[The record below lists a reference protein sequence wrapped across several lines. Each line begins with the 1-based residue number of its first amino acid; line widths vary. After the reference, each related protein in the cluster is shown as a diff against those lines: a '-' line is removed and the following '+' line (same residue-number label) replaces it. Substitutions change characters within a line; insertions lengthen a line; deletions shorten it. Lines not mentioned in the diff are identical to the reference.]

1 MKTSFLKSIR
11 YKYWLMHTL
20 AGSLVFL
27 GAAHHLLNLW
37 ELPAWRIFLL
47 LLLFLLPL
55 ARLSAFLVD
64 RLMPRLTEI
73 PKNRLVLFGL
83 IALLLSGFISWRLY
97 RLPDSYQQI
106 TLTPLAGQV
115 GLIEVKA
122 NFQVIP
128 LQKAAVESG
137 WREQDGIYYPG
148 ESALPLTVSFQAPA
162 GKPVTALFLTGPQGG
177 RVDAS
182 LNLQR
187 QQVDL
192 LNERDG
198 QTTLRLISGYRGL
211 PAWLFLPLF
220 TLAELITFGLG
231 ILLLMLLQELGER
244 RLSPVP
250 INARQVRID
259 LAILLTI
266 GLILHLI
273 NMLAV
278 PTILNADSP
287 AYLSAAVHLV
297 ENGNFEGASTSVG
310 PGTALLL
317 APMLWLLERSP
328 WGPKIILHLIGLACI
343 PLSYRFGWQLSRN
356 RWVAFLSGLVVANSP
371 DIFFYANYPMSD
383 LPNLFFAL
391 LFCSLSL
398 SAIER
403 PSLGWMLALLASASF
418 AALLRSENVLLV
430 GLGAAALA
438 VSAFWKRYSGEKI
451 RLWSTLFQIVL
462 AGLLAMLPV
471 FWWSYHN
478 LRNNGFFGMSNYFGV
493 VIYDGWVYF
502 GDALDMRFSDPDSA
516 AYRELQRVAV
526 DFPPEITDKKGVA
539 TGWETYY
546 SLLAAGYEPQQIMDL
561 LETAALDSIRKDPRK
576 SVELL
581 FAKFWIG
588 LEPALPPVH
597 TYPLPDEPGWSQDSG
612 SEFFDADNLSI
623 PPLVRLQRQAYVW
636 AAHWYG
642 AIYPVGILISLA
654 ALTLGLLRR
663 PALGWFFLTV
673 AVASRI
679 FVPLTVS
686 VAFWR
691 YSLAGWLPLQI
702 IALSWLLLILRGLGE
717 LLRKERG

>member
-1 MKTSFLKSIR
+1 MNISFLKTIR
-11 YKYWLMHTL
+11 YKFWLKHAL

-37 ELPAWRIFLL
+37 ELPAWRILL
-47 LLLFLLPL
+47 LFLLFLLPL
-55 ARLSAFLVD
+55 ARLSAFLMG
-64 RLMPRLTEI
+64 RLVPRLTEI
-73 PKNRLVLFGL
+73 PRNRLVLFGL

-97 RLPDSYQQI
+97 RLPNSYQQV

-128 LQKAAVESG
+128 LQKAAAESG

-148 ESALPLTVSFQAPA
+148 ESALPLNVSFQAPA
-162 GKPVTALFLTGPQGG
+162 GKPVTALFLTGPRGG

-187 QQVDL
+187 QRADL
-192 LNERDG
+192 LNERNG
-198 QTTLRLISGYRGL
+198 QTTLRLTSGYRSL

-231 ILLLMLLQELGER
+231 ILLLMLLQEFGER
-244 RLSPVP
+244 RSSASPV
-250 INARQVRID
+250 NAGQARLD
-259 LAILLTI
+259 LAILLTL
-266 GLILHLI
+266 GTILHLI

-278 PTILNADSP
+278 PTVLNADSP
-287 AYLSAAVHLV
+287 AYLSAAVNLV

-343 PLSYRFGWQLSRN
+343 PLSYRLGWQLSRN

-383 LPNLFFAL
+383 LPNLFFVL
-391 LFCSLSL
+391 LFCSLLL
-398 SAIER
+398 SAVER
-403 PSLGWMLALLASASF
+403 LSLGWTLALLASASF

-438 VSAFWKRYSGEKI
+438 VSAFWKRYSGTKI
-451 RLWSTLFQIVL
+451 RLWPTLVQIGL

-526 DFPPEITDKKGVA
+526 DFPPDVTDKKGVA

-546 SLLAAGYEPQQIMDL
+546 SLLAAGYEPQQIMYL
-561 LETAALDSIRKDPRK
+561 LETATLDSIRKDPRK
-576 SVELL
+576 SIELL
-581 FAKFWIG
+581 FAKFQIG
-588 LEPALPPVH
+588 LEPSLPPVH
-597 TYPLPDEPGWSQDSG
+597 TYPLPGEPAWGQRRG
-612 SEFFDADNLSI
+612 SEFFETDNLSL
-623 PPLVRLQRQAYVW
+623 PLLVRLQRQAYDW
-636 AAHWYG
+636 AAYWYG
-642 AIYPVGILISLA
+642 AIYPIGILICLA

-663 PALGWFFLTV
+663 PALGWFFLTA

-702 IALSWLLLILRGLGE
+702 IALSWLLLILSGLGE